1 MELAKLL
8 LRPVNLLVM
17 DEPTNHLDM
26 VSKAVLK
33 QALMEYQGT
42 LIVVSHDRD
51 FLAGLTDKV
60 FEFRKGEIKSH
71 LGDVNTFLEAR
82 KVEDFR
88 AFELQKEAQKKKKEK
103 TDSSNKVDYQAR
115 KQRDKDLRKAQNAV
129 KRHEQNIETLEA
141 EVKAMDDRLMDPEQ
155 YKEPVND
162 TEFYKEYEGKKAELE
177 REMEAWEQ
185 AQERLDALQSD
196 EQ

>member
-1 MELAKLL
+1 
-8 LRPVNLLVM
+8 VNLLVM

-33 QALMEYQGT
+33 QALFEYSGT

-51 FLAGLTDKV
+51 FLTGLTDKV

-88 AFELQKEAQKKKKEK
+88 AFELQKEAQKAKKVK
-103 TDSSNKVDYQAR
+103 TESTNKVDYAAR
-115 KQRDKDLRKAQNAV
+115 KQREKDLRKAQNAV
-129 KRHEQNIETLEA
+129 KRHEKRIEELEK
-141 EVKAMDDRLMDPEQ
+141 EVKDMDARLMEPEE
-155 YKEPVND
+155 YKKLIND
-162 TEFYKEYEGKKAELE
+162 TKFYAEYEGKKQALE
-177 REMEAWEQ
+177 KEMEAWESTQETLDQLQ
-185 AQERLDALQSD
+185 AEGD
-196 EQ
+196 